1 MKRTPPNHALAEL
14 AALLSAWV
22 VPVELKADCRA
33 WAAYW
38 KGEGDK
44 PGKGPANG
52 QPLKDSAF
60 DVYCNALACVKFGWE
75 DKADSHL
82 KRVNMRMK
90 NTPVLTRF
98 PLAVR
103 VGTPQVRDGKE

>member
-1 MKRTPPNHALAEL
+1 MSHQSASLAFL
-14 AALLSAWV
+14 AFRLSQWV
-22 VPVELKADCRA
+22 EGERAEHCLA
-33 WAAYW
+33 WAKYYSS
-38 KGEGDK
+38 EVEMEK
-44 PGKGPANG
+44 PGRGPSNG
-52 QPLKDSAF
+52 VPLKDSAF

-90 NTPVLTRF
+90 NTPVLRKF

-103 VGTPQVRDGKE
+103 VGTPQVRVGKE

>member
-14 AALLSAWV
+14 AARLSAWV
-22 VPVELKADCRA
+22 VPGELQAYCSA

-38 KGEGDK
+38 NGECEK

-82 KRVNMRMK
+82 KRVNLRMK
-90 NTPVLTRF
+90 STPVLRKF
-98 PLAVR
+98 PLAAR